1 MQSCAEQR
9 SWKAEGPRRCAAWH
23 RPRATVCPAGGWK
36 ARSSPDPQRQ
46 LLSAAL
52 RSSQPRCAPLSARG
66 DFAAFVALLS
76 TARKSQPAT
85 ICSIPTALRH
95 ADQPPRFTL
104 PKADLKQRELLFL
117 EDPSYQNTSTPR
129 RASPPAH
136 KAVRLRCKKLRAE
149 LGRPPSQAVPRPGV
163 TLRTGGDTSC
173 TNHAHKTSPDPQSNT
188 TALVWSHP
196 PLKASATGQ

>member
-1 MQSCAEQR
+1 MFLESRGTPALCCLAPTACHR
-9 SWKAEGPRRCAAWH
+9 VPCGRVEG
-23 RPRATVCPAGGWK
+23 K
-36 ARSSPDPQRQ
+36 K
-46 LLSAAL
+46 
-52 RSSQPRCAPLSARG
+52 QPRPPAPAAVCSPAELPATMRPLSARG

-129 RASPPAH
+129 RAPPPAH